1 MKPVKEQRS
10 LLSRAFFTVVGGCL
24 YVSILM
30 QPACPDDSG
39 PAEAVDG
46 SSSLSLPD
54 SAATPADGGT
64 TSTPDSATT
73 TPLVPQMWVE
83 AVGTYGPANQG
94 CGISTETMLSISGD
108 KIQLAPFGANATAL
122 FTVGTTQTEA
132 TGTNLII
139 FDVAGHTCKIV
150 LGSAKLD
157 VGCTNTSGGSCNEA
171 FNKK

>member
-30 QPACPDDSG
+30 QPACPEDSG
-39 PAEAVDG
+39 PVNDTPDAP
-46 SSSLSLPD
+46 SSFD
-54 SAATPADGGT
+54 SAATPVDGGT
-64 TSTPDSATT
+64 TSALDGAPT
-73 TPLVPQMWVE
+73 TPLVPQIWVD

-94 CGISTETMLSISGD
+94 CGISMDTMLSISGD

-132 TGTNLII
+132 TGTGFTI
-139 FDVAGHTCKIV
+139 FDVGGHTCKIV
-150 LGSAKLD
+150 LGSSKID
-157 VGCTNTSGGSCNEA
+157 VGCTNTGGGSCNEA